1 MAEWNLL
8 WKEYLNFVIV
18 VEVPKDL
25 TLNIKIRENR
35 RNKREDL
42 IDGNRGREMPA
53 ARSCRHGFLRPVGK
67 TQKQDRSNPLT
78 PKILSPAPH
87 QRADFSS

>member
-35 RNKREDL
+35 RTKREDL
-42 IDGNRGREMPA
+42 IDGNRRREMPA
-53 ARSCRHGFLRPVGK
+53 ARSCRHGFLRPSRKDTKAGS
-67 TQKQDRSNPLT
+67 QQ
-78 PKILSPAPH
+78 PAHP
-87 QRADFSS
+87 